1 MLSAESKRFCESSVQ
16 PFSEYLLSYQDHRS
30 PHTTSDPL
38 PIKGERDTGLLA
50 LTKEG
55 RRLWEVVLGWKES
68 WLLVEFQL
76 SSASTW
82 EYLYLRISGSALPL
96 MQNNTFFL
104 GGGSKE
110 STKLE
115 DG

>member
-16 PFSEYLLSYQDHRS
+16 SLSEYLLSYQDHRS

-38 PIKGERDTGLLA
+38 PIKGEKDTGLLA

-76 SSASTW
+76 SSENKKVIIRS
-82 EYLYLRISGSALPL
+82 LSKLPL
-96 MQNNTFFL
+96 PN
-104 GGGSKE
+104 S
-110 STKLE
+110 
-115 DG
+115 